1 MIQNASVPPNA
12 YTASAASA
20 DIARADGCRVAGSSE
35 RRSETHWYRDDAG
48 ERAPTRALGCGAS
61 EQDRAGDL
69 TLLPFHPADLGT
81 DAIDAELDVSNATRI
96 SDQLA
101 EIDAALQR
109 LYAAPDRFGTCEDTG
124 EQIPFARL
132 QIIPWART
140 CGQAEQAEI

>member
-1 MIQNASVPPNA
+1 MPLT
-12 YTASAASA
+12 TAQREILEGRLHEERERSLSLLN
-20 DIARADGCRVAGSSE
+20 RGVA
-35 RRSETHWYRDDAG
+35 
-48 ERAPTRALGCGAS
+48 ERAGAS

-81 DAIDAELDVSNATRI
+81 DAIDTELDVSNATRI

-132 QIIPWART
+132 EIIPWART
-140 CGQAEQAEI
+140 CGQAEQAGV